1 MMFTFCLFLYYFPG
15 VLMET
20 LVSSSACPTES
31 GLRGIVVGVSIG
43 RASVALGLGDGR
55 IFYCAIGSDDLTI
68 LHDFDACPDKTGVP
82 LLALRYV
89 AALDCLLA
97 LTADGVLWMHL
108 RDERSDMFFPG
119 NCIADGVDNLDVVQL
134 DDDALVAVHCATHKL
149 IQVIRVTRI
158 QFDVVSEFP
167 CPSLSALDVG
177 VNSTINDIHLV
188 WASPT
193 IIGVVSGTEFA
204 QFVGLDGMLVS
215 PSIERRGSRVLV
227 VTPLSHKF
235 SWDDKS
241 STATIVEQFAV
252 TFELVGHPHDY
263 FTFKMSI
270 YHINNGEIRV
280 LRSFDLLSNVEP
292 RFVACFGPWV
302 VAGGSHG
309 LDFYDPD
316 TGVFAQSTLED
327 TDLKLCDLQWEVS
340 RAVGPSLEWFTER
353 RVVVCINS
361 ADQMTILTLRSF
373 PDIIGG
379 LLQNAAFQMS
389 WIESLMQFGHS
400 VGANVLMP
408 PGATANVSSK
418 SALFT
423 AYGKL
428 ISRCAVHQDDDDDL
442 TSSGGSDVS
451 PHRVLNESNAKAV
464 CPVCWK
470 KISFIGSHRCNA
482 CGQKVCATCNR
493 RINISEYGL
502 RQLAGRTGS
511 NGNVCVKCDGAADCN
526 FYRLLVARR
535 YHHVIRYLAAHPER
549 CSQFS
554 LQEVIHCCI
563 EQCFHEKKYQ
573 WTAKLVCWYI
583 QAEDAWQTWIL
594 TFSVEGKLGLL
605 VDVLPDAAAAA
616 AGTTILLQ
624 LIRRD
629 TARLFRSLRR
639 WKIEIYDSNVV
650 CEGIVTRLR
659 SLQRDAIRQCEE
671 SQRFASAVAASVD
684 RDNKATVDDVSAQRD
699 ISLSMAYA
707 WYLDA
712 EGEQLLQ
719 SLLRVVELQSSVPDP
734 QDGRESA
741 PFRMCLLYVEH
752 YLAWAPALELF
763 SATRRRSESIFGDC
777 SFRVGATR
785 RYFEV
790 FDFWEVFSS
799 NKLLPQFVSA
809 NPIAQ
814 DDQPLLIAVLHHFC
828 VEFCRHL
835 FTYEGNQF
843 HDLVHRIFT
852 ILKKY
857 PSVKL
862 RFLHEMTVF
871 SPKSTSDYHQD
882 LADLYLE
889 LAPGSLLGFVRN
901 RLVDSLDWLKLAA
914 LVEQR
919 RMFPELVYIIG
930 RTGNDA
936 EAIRVALRCLRNVA
950 IAIEYVVD
958 SGDNALWELAIE
970 HVVQSPQLIGQFLD
984 VVGDR
989 YDPAKFLARLPTP
1002 NRFNIPSV
1010 CSKLA
1015 RLCVDRVCT
1024 GNIAEAQVSVLA
1036 DESFG
1041 RLRTFNKQSRRGV
1054 KVAPFM
1060 EACILCKKPT
1070 FLENTIVAG
1079 SRGVMHQSCF
1089 QSTFRQLQNQDHVT
1103 KDLLWDLARYRT
1115 KKSVAVRDPVEL
1127 LPSRVVVTIMSFL
1140 DSKVRVRC
1148 EAVSTK
1154 WRRTFAGHRRSIWS
1168 TGGNLH
1174 SVYRQKVQARMTPT
1188 LTNPSAVNHTVS
1200 TTTLAKCG
1208 LYYIREDEH
1217 TDEAD

>member
-1 MMFTFCLFLYYFPG
+1 
-15 VLMET
+15 MET
-20 LVSSSACPTES
+20 LVSSSACAIES
-31 GLRGIVVGVSIG
+31 GLRGVVVGVSTS
-43 RASVALGLGDGR
+43 RTSVALGLSDGR
-55 IFYCAIGSDDLTI
+55 IFYCALGSGDLTI
-68 LHDFDACPDKTGVP
+68 LHDFDACPEKTGVP

-97 LTADGVLWMHL
+97 LSADGVLWMHL

-119 NCIADGVDNLDVVQL
+119 NCVADGVDCLDVFQL
-134 DDDALVAVHCATHKL
+134 DDDALIAVHCSTLKL

-177 VNSTINDIHLV
+177 VSSSGTIRLV
-188 WASPT
+188 WVAPT
-193 IIGVVSGTEFA
+193 IICVISGTEFA
-204 QFVGLDGMLVS
+204 QFVGLDGLIVP
-215 PSIERRGSRVLV
+215 PSIERRGSRVLA
-227 VTPLSHKF
+227 VTPLAHKF

-241 STATIVEQFAV
+241 STAAALEQFAV
-252 TFELVGHPHDY
+252 TFEAPSSLNEY
-263 FTFKMSI
+263 FIFKTNI
-270 YHINNGEIRV
+270 YHVNNGEIRV
-280 LRSFDLLSNVEP
+280 LRSFDLLSIFEP
-292 RFVACFGPWV
+292 RFVACFGPWL
-302 VAGGSHG
+302 AFGSVHG

-316 TGVFAQSTLED
+316 TGSFVQSTMED
-327 TDLKLCDLQWEVS
+327 VDLRLCDLQWEVS
-340 RAVGPSLEWFTER
+340 RAVNPSRDWFTER
-353 RVVVCINS
+353 RIVVCINS
-361 ADQMTILTLRSF
+361 ADQMTLLTLRSF
-373 PDIIGG
+373 PDVIGG
-379 LLQNAAFQMS
+379 LMQNAAFQMN

-408 PGATANVSSK
+408 PGVTANVSSK

-451 PHRVLNESNAKAV
+451 PHRSLNDKNSKEV

-482 CGQKVCATCNR
+482 CGLKVCGTCNR
-493 RINISEYGL
+493 RINIAEYGL
-502 RQLAGRTGS
+502 QQLARRSG
-511 NGNVCVKCDGAADCN
+511 NIGNVCVKCDGAADGN

-535 YHHVIRYLAAHPER
+535 YHHVIRYLATYPER

-554 LQEVIHCCI
+554 LEEVIQCCT

-573 WTAKLVCWYI
+573 WTAKLVCSYI

-594 TFSVEGKLGLL
+594 SFSVEGRLGLL
-605 VDVLPDAAAAA
+605 VDVLPDSAAAA

-629 TARLFRSLRR
+629 TARLFRILRR
-639 WKIEIYDSNVV
+639 WKITIYDSNIV
-650 CEGIVTRLR
+650 CEGIITRLR
-659 SLQRDAIRQCEE
+659 GLQRDALRECERF
-671 SQRFASAVAASVD
+671 QRFSSSAVAAAVD
-684 RDNKATVDDVSAQRD
+684 RDNKTTVDDVIGQRD
-699 ISLSMAYA
+699 NNLPLAYG
-707 WYLDA
+707 WYFDS
-712 EGEQLLQ
+712 ETEHLLQ
-719 SLLRVVELQSSVPDP
+719 SLLRVVELQSTI
-734 QDGRESA
+734 ESA
-741 PFRMCLLYVEH
+741 QPDREGSSPYRMCLLYLEH
-752 YLAWAPALELF
+752 YLSWAPATEFF
-763 SATRRRSESIFGDC
+763 SATRRRSESVFGDFT
-777 SFRVGATR
+777 FRAGSTR
-785 RYFEV
+785 RLFEV

-799 NKLLPQFVSA
+799 FRLLPRFVAA
-809 NPIAQ
+809 NPIVR
-814 DDQPLLIAVLHHFC
+814 DDQPLLVSVLQHFC
-828 VEFCRHL
+828 GEFCRHL

-843 HDLVHRIFT
+843 QDLVYRIFSN
-852 ILKKY
+852 LKKF
-857 PSVKL
+857 PTVKL

-871 SPKSTSDYHQD
+871 SPKSTSDFHQD
-882 LADLYLE
+882 MADLYLE

-901 RLVDSLDWLKLAA
+901 RQVDSLDWLKLGS

-936 EAIRVALRCLRNVA
+936 EAIRVALRCLGNVA

-958 SGDNALWELAIE
+958 SGDSALWELTIE

-1002 NRFNIPSV
+1002 NRFSIPNV

-1015 RLCVDRVCT
+1015 RLCVDRVCS

-1041 RLRTFNKQSRRGV
+1041 RLRTLNKQSKRGV
-1054 KVAPFM
+1054 KIMPYM
-1060 EACILCKKPT
+1060 ESCILCKKPT
-1070 FLENTIVAG
+1070 FMENTMVAG

-1089 QSTFRQLQNQDHVT
+1089 QSTFRQFQSQEHVT

-1115 KKSVAVRDPVEL
+1115 KKSVAVRDPIEL
-1127 LPSRVVVTIMSFL
+1127 LPNRVIITIMSFL
-1140 DSKVRVRC
+1140 DSKVRARC

-1154 WRRTFAGHRRSIWS
+1154 WRRTFVGHRRSVWS

-1174 SVYRQKVQARMTPT
+1174 SVYRQKVQARMTST
-1188 LTNPSAVNHTVS
+1188 SKNYSAVNRTVS
-1200 TTTLAKCG
+1200 TTALAKCG
-1208 LYYIREDEH
+1208 LYYIKDEE
-1217 TDEAD
+1217 TNKAE